1 MSRAVKFPIS
11 IGLLLLVAA
20 TVSSAGSARPK
31 AKLMLVDTQPVVVAG
46 RGFAPAERVTLRTA
60 LNGRQVTKRVTA
72 SRIGRFTV
80 RLAVT
85 DAECDPFTV
94 SAVGREGRRA
104 MLRRI
109 NIPPPCGIPITP

>member
-11 IGLLLLVAA
+11 IGLLLLLAA
-20 TVSSAGSARPK
+20 SLTSAGSARAK
-31 AKLMLVDTQPVVVAG
+31 AKLVLVDTQPVVVAG

-60 LNGRQVTKRVTA
+60 LNGRQITKRVTA

-80 RLAVT
+80 RLAAT
-85 DAECDPFTV
+85 DAECYPFTV
-94 SAVGREGRRA
+94 SAVGGEGSRA